1 MDITLS
7 PSLGVRKL
15 NRTFGQLSL
24 ASKAQFLR
32 DRLKITRQQGKAS
45 PEVLHQI
52 ESRLNNITQE
62 YNPEAQWNAYEL
74 AYEAFIPI
82 APEEDLLGLFLDLRA
97 KTDLLDAGNQEVWPP
112 EKIEQMERELRLG
125 QPHATLRLEIASFA
139 RAIHECGLRRK
150 RDTEIRMC
158 IVRRVLYLTGL
169 LSVGLICLLFW
180 TFANGIPA
188 HSPWQLLLAAGF
200 GAVGAMVTAS
210 LRLQRTHLVAN
221 DVQADQASI
230 FFRAAFGAVLAIV
243 VASFLSLRIIDF
255 PFLHLDFSPTAAL
268 APAALYVFGFLSGL
282 AEEPL
287 FRWIRARAIR
297 PYVRTPVPEPQ
308 PQVDHRLPA

>member
-7 PSLGVRKL
+7 PSLGVKKL

-32 DRLKITRQQGKAS
+32 DRLKVIRQQGKAS

-62 YNPEAQWNAYEL
+62 YNPVAQWNAYEL

-82 APEEDLLGLFLDLRA
+82 APEEDLLGVFLDLRA
-97 KTDLLDAGNQEVWPP
+97 KTDLLDPGNQEVWAPA
-112 EKIEQMERELRLG
+112 KLQQVERELRLG
-125 QPHATLRLEIASFA
+125 QPNSILRLEIASLA

-150 RDTEIRMC
+150 RDSEIRMC
-158 IVRRVLYLTGL
+158 IVRRTLYLTAL
-169 LSVGLICLLFW
+169 LSVAVLSLLFW
-180 TFANGIPA
+180 TLVNAIPA
-188 HSPWQLLLAAGF
+188 GSPLQLLLAAGF
-200 GAVGAMVTAS
+200 GSIGALVTAS
-210 LRLQRTHLVAN
+210 LRLQRTHLVTN
-221 DVQADQASI
+221 DIQADQASI
-230 FFRAAFGAVLAIV
+230 LFRAAFGAVLAV
-243 VASFLSLRIIDF
+243 VVVSFLRLRIIDF
-255 PFLHLDFSPTAAL
+255 PFLHIDFSPTAGL

-287 FRWIRARAIR
+287 FRWLRARAIR
-297 PYVRTPVPEPQ
+297 PYVRTPVSEPQ
-308 PQVDHRLPA
+308 PQIDHRLPA